1 MSNFSRLIID
11 PNRNK
16 NSKELIVE
24 NSFGI
29 EIPANKN
36 ISLVDK
42 KNRIKNIYDVYH
54 FNLEQFVRKKISQSK
69 KLFLI
74 SIHSFTK
81 LGNEFNRGIEIGLL
95 WNRNINLQQKLY
107 KRLLEYKIH
116 TGNNYPY
123 SGFFY
128 NYTLDKLSNNG
139 EIDNLSVEIRND
151 LICDSKGIKKKT
163 NLLCK
168 IFGEILNE

>member
-1 MSNFSRLIID
+1 MHKFSKRLNRAILCQIFQDFID

-36 ISLVDK
+36 ISLLK

-54 FNLEQFVRKKISQSK
+54 VNLEQFVKKKISQTK
-69 KLFLI
+69 KLLLI

-81 LGNEFNRGIEIGLL
+81 LGNEFNKIEIG
-95 WNRNINLQQKLY
+95 
-107 KRLLEYKIH
+107 
-116 TGNNYPY
+116 
-123 SGFFY
+123 
-128 NYTLDKLSNNG
+128 
-139 EIDNLSVEIRND
+139 
-151 LICDSKGIKKKT
+151 CCGIK
-163 NLLCK
+163 
-168 IFGEILNE
+168 I